1 MIIPAEFL
9 VVHREPYGFLV
20 RPIFHNVMK
29 RRKSQTIGLS
39 SLKKKTFSDWQRTA
53 PFNKWSAHV
62 TWTHPTKTGSFFYV
76 RILKVSKNIRVMLL
90 TSLLLTLVLD
100 TLYPVCHRISSFI
113 LPKQQFGGSTLH
125 ETEILVK
132 QQWINKGFLTS
143 CWQIKLA
150 KQQLTGSKFH
160 ERSSRELKQQSWQ
173 QIDRTI

>member
-1 MIIPAEFL
+1 M
-9 VVHREPYGFLV
+9 VSWYGQYSIMLWKGAS
-20 RPIFHNVMK
+20 HK
-29 RRKSQTIGLS
+29 Q
-39 SLKKKTFSDWQRTA
+39 LKKKKKRSVID
-53 PFNKWSAHV
+53 SARRLSTNGAIHV

-76 RILKVSKNIRVMLL
+76 RTLKVSKNIRVMLL